1 MSHGLPGDTI
11 AAIST
16 PAGMGG
22 IGIVR
27 CSGPRAQAI
36 AGQIFRSRKN
46 SGPLLSHRFYLGEII
61 RPRDGTVLDEVLLV
75 FMRQPKTYTR
85 EDVLEIHCHSGVL
98 ILQEI
103 LREVLES
110 GVRLAEPGEFT
121 KRAFLNGRIDLTQAE
136 AVIDLIQSK
145 TRQSLELANRQ
156 RSGKLAG
163 EVRRIKESLL
173 ELLALLEAGIDFPE
187 EDVPE
192 LSPPEAARRLR
203 DTRNDLDALL
213 RTYEEGRIY
222 REGIA
227 AVIVGRPNVGKSSLL
242 NCLLKEERAIVTAI
256 PGTTRDVIEEVAN
269 IDGIPLRIMDTAG
282 LRHARDAIEEE
293 GIRRTRERLAQAD
306 LAIWVV
312 DGSESLA
319 GEDLDIL
326 PQVRPKK
333 TLVAIN
339 KNDLP
344 QCFSP
349 EDLRGQIPEALLVSI
364 SALRGSGIE
373 GLKKAIRTLV
383 LDGRLESSSGET
395 ILSNLRHK
403 RAIEVAREALSE
415 ALRSLEANLSFEFIT
430 LDVRGALEAL
440 GEIVGETTSE
450 EVLDRIFDQ
459 FRIGK

>member
-16 PAGMGG
+16 PVGMGG

-27 CSGPRAQAI
+27 CSGPLAQAI
-36 AGQIFRSRKN
+36 AGQVFRRREGA
-46 SGPLLSHRFYLGEII
+46 GPLLSHHFYLGEII
-61 RPRDGTVLDEVLLV
+61 RPRDGVVLDEVLLV
-75 FMRQPKTYTR
+75 FMRRPKTYTR

-103 LREVLES
+103 LRAVLGS
-110 GVRLAEPGEFT
+110 GARLAEPGEFT

-145 TRQSLELANRQ
+145 TRRSLELANRQ

-163 EVRRIKESLL
+163 EVHRIKERLL
-173 ELLALLEAGIDFPE
+173 DLLALLEAGIDFPE
-187 EDVPE
+187 EEVPE
-192 LSPPEAARRLR
+192 LSPPEVAQRLR
-203 DTRNDLDALL
+203 ESRNDLDALL
-213 RTYEEGRIY
+213 GTYGEGRIY

-269 IDGIPLRIMDTAG
+269 IEGIPLRIMDTAG

-293 GIRRTRERLAQAD
+293 GVRRTRDCLAQAD
-306 LAIWVV
+306 LAIWVL
-312 DGSESLA
+312 DGSEPLTA
-319 GEDLDIL
+319 EDFDIL

-333 TLVAIN
+333 TVVAIN
-339 KNDLP
+339 KNDLA
-344 QCFSP
+344 QRFSP
-349 EDLRGQIPEALLVSI
+349 GDLQGQIPEALLVSI
-364 SALRGSGIE
+364 SALHGSGIE
-373 GLKKAIRTLV
+373 GLKKGIQRLALN
-383 LDGRLESSSGET
+383 GRLESSAET

-403 RAIEVAREALSE
+403 RAIEVARGALSE
-415 ALRSLEANLSFEFIT
+415 ALSSLGANLSFEFIT
-430 LDVRGALEAL
+430 LDVREALDAL
-440 GEIVGETTSE
+440 GEIVGETTSG
-450 EVLDRIFDQ
+450 EVLDRIFEQ
-459 FRIGK
+459 FCIGK

>member
-16 PAGMGG
+16 PVGMGG

-36 AGQIFRSRKN
+36 AGQIFRRKE
-46 SGPLLSHRFYLGEII
+46 SPGPLLSHRFYLGEII
-61 RPRDGTVLDEVLLV
+61 RPRDETVLDEVLLV

-103 LREVLES
+103 LRAVLEN
-110 GVRLAEPGEFT
+110 GARLAEPGEFT

-145 TRQSLELANRQ
+145 TQRSLELANRQ

-163 EVRRIKESLL
+163 EVRRIKERLL
-173 ELLALLEAGIDFPE
+173 DLLALLEASIDFPE
-187 EDVPE
+187 EELPE
-192 LSPPEAARRLR
+192 LSPPEVARQLR
-203 DTRNDLDALL
+203 DTRNDLDGLL

-242 NCLLKEERAIVTAI
+242 NCLLQEERAIVTAI
-256 PGTTRDVIEEVAN
+256 PGTTRDVIEDLAN
-269 IDGIPLRIMDTAG
+269 IEGIPLRIMDTAG
-282 LRHARDAIEEE
+282 LRHAKDAIEEE
-293 GIRRTRERLAQAD
+293 GVRRTRERLAQAD
-306 LAIWVV
+306 LTIWVL
-312 DGSESLA
+312 DGSEPLTA
-319 GEDLDIL
+319 EDFDIL
-326 PQVRPKK
+326 PQVRPQK
-333 TLVAIN
+333 TVVAIN

-344 QCFSP
+344 QRFSP
-349 EDLRGQIPEALLVSI
+349 ENLRGQIPEALLVPI
-364 SALRGSGIE
+364 SALHGSGIE
-373 GLKKAIRTLV
+373 GLKKAIHTLV
-383 LDGRLESSSGET
+383 LNGRLESSGET

-415 ALRSLEANLSFEFIT
+415 ALRSLEAKLSFEFIT
-430 LDVRGALEAL
+430 LDLRGALEAL

-459 FRIGK
+459 FCIGK